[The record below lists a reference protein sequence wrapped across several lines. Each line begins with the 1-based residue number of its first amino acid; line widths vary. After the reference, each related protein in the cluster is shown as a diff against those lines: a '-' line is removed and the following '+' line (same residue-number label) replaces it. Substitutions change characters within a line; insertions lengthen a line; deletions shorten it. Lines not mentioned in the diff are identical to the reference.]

1 MEVSPDCI
9 STFVIA
15 FAMTISCS
23 IHPEQYTRFSAFLKQ
38 QAASPCANLSLA
50 DRETETQFI
59 LSEGEDISL
68 VKSGFAQ
75 IEVVDIGVG
84 LVAKMF
90 RDGVQFNV
98 NELQAGQGSV
108 GRFVRVHVCSVVLFL
123 FEVLLTFHNAFRL

>member
-1 MEVSPDCI
+1 V
-9 STFVIA
+9 
-15 FAMTISCS
+15 
-23 IHPEQYTRFSAFLKQ
+23 R
-38 QAASPCANLSLA
+38 ASWVKPSNLSLA

-123 FEVLLTFHNAFRL
+123 FVVLLTFHNAFRL